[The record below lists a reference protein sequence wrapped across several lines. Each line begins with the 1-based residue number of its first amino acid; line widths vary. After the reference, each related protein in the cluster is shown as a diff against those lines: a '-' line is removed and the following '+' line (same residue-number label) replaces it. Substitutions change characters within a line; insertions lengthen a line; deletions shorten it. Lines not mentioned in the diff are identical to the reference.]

1 MSGAGPSQAAH
12 CAPAGGSAAAQDRK
26 RGGTT
31 TTGTVMITAGG
42 TGGHVFPGLA
52 VAAKL
57 VARGWRVFWLGT
69 REGMEAKLVCE
80 HGIEFEGVS
89 FGGIRGKGWK
99 ALVFGPCA
107 LLSAAWQ
114 SRAIIRRRAP
124 NVVLGLGGFA
134 SFPGALAAVAMAKP
148 LVLHDANAVA
158 GLANRVLAFGAD
170 RILLGF
176 PNAMQGRHAAKI
188 EWVGNPLRDEI
199 TGLPIPE
206 TRFAERTGPL
216 RLLVVG
222 GSLGAAALNRIVPAA
237 LALIPTAARPHVVHQ
252 SGARHL
258 ESLQAAYE
266 KAGVA
271 AACMA
276 FVADIAARY
285 GEADVVLCRGGAIT
299 VSELAA
305 VGVASMIV
313 PLPGAIADEQSANA
327 QFLVDGAAAVK
338 IPERELTPEALA
350 ARLQSF
356 TRATLLA
363 MAIAARKLARP
374 DAADRV
380 ADTCVA
386 LGARA

>member
-1 MSGAGPSQAAH
+1 M
-12 CAPAGGSAAAQDRK
+12 
-26 RGGTT
+26 
-31 TTGTVMITAGG
+31 TGNVMITAGG

-69 REGMEAKLVCE
+69 KEGMEAKLVRE
-80 HGIEFEGVS
+80 HGVEFEGVS

-99 ALVFGPCA
+99 ALVFGPLA
-107 LLSAAWQ
+107 LLAAAWQ
-114 SRAIIRRRAP
+114 SRAIIRRRGP

-176 PNAMQGRHAAKI
+176 PNAMHGRHATKV

-199 TGLPIPE
+199 TGVPTPE
-206 TRFAERTGPL
+206 SRFAERTGPL

-237 LALIPTAARPHVVHQ
+237 LALIPASSRPSVIHQAGAKHV
-252 SGARHL
+252 

-276 FVADIAARY
+276 FIADIATRY
-285 GEADVVLCRGGAIT
+285 AEADVVLCRGGAIT

-305 VGVASMIV
+305 VGVAAMIV

-350 ARLQSF
+350 ARLQSL

-363 MAIAARKLARP
+363 MAVAARKLARP

-380 ADTCVA
+380 ADACIA